1 MTTCS
6 PGLTPESSTVCP
18 STEPPPDPPSVTSR
32 IAYPPPVAT
41 KTIVLSPIMAIAPEG
56 TLTAPAG
63 AGPDSDML
71 VARPAMMPGPAGI
84 SALRTTERVAG
95 SSEEHT
101 SELQSLMRIS
111 YGLFCLKKKK
121 KKFLNLYTHCRHQH
135 IVQRRNKQI
144 RQHNDISCI

>member
-1 MTTCS
+1 MARTYRDKASALSALVPEMTTCS

-63 AGPDSDML
+63 AGPANDMR
-71 VARPAMMPGPAGI
+71 VARPATMPGPAGNP
-84 SALRTTERVAG
+84 ALGTTGRAAG
-95 SSEEHT
+95 A
-101 SELQSLMRIS
+101 
-111 YGLFCLKKKK
+111 
-121 KKFLNLYTHCRHQH
+121 
-135 IVQRRNKQI
+135 IVHPTARP
-144 RQHNDISCI
+144 RQTGTAPVRDGEG

>member
-1 MTTCS
+1 
-6 PGLTPESSTVCP
+6 
-18 STEPPPDPPSVTSR
+18 
-32 IAYPPPVAT
+32 
-41 KTIVLSPIMAIAPEG
+41 MAIAPEG

-95 SSEEHT
+95 SIVDPTAVTRPAMSGSINTVMPGRAVPTSRSEEHT

-111 YGLFCLKKKK
+111 YAVFCLKKKK
-121 KKFLNLYTHCRHQH
+121 HQTT
-135 IVQRRNKQI
+135 KQ
-144 RQHNDISCI
+144 

>member
-1 MTTCS
+1 MARTYRDKASALSALVPEMTTCS

-63 AGPDSDML
+63 AGPD
-71 VARPAMMPGPAGI
+71 R
-84 SALRTTERVAG
+84 
-95 SSEEHT
+95 SEEHT
-101 SELQSLMRIS
+101 SELQSLLRIS
-111 YGLFCLKKKK
+111 YDVF
-121 KKFLNLYTHCRHQH
+121 
-135 IVQRRNKQI
+135 
-144 RQHNDISCI
+144 